1 MQSSLLHTHCLLGT
15 ERGAPLRAG
24 LGIAISRSLSGEEHC
39 GHVGVEFVMSLS
51 SRSRNRQGWM
61 ELEQSVG
68 LEHSKIPHLQ
78 GFFDA
83 RGAGSVVAYPIAAT
97 V

>member
-51 SRSRNRQGWM
+51 SRSRDSQGWVVH
-61 ELEQSVG
+61 EQNVG
-68 LEHSKIPHLQ
+68 LEQTKSPHLQ
-78 GFFDA
+78 VFL
-83 RGAGSVVAYPIAAT
+83 VC
-97 V
+97 